1 MNASLLY
8 KMQGVRD
15 YTFRGSD
22 YKGSKIILNLDASPR
37 GFCHCPECR
46 SRKLIKYGVVHRDIR
61 ALPTGPRPTVLHL
74 RLQRHRCRQCGHTF
88 QSKIPFTNGEASY
101 TKRFQAYVID
111 LLRLGLTISA
121 VSKHLGISWHV
132 VKDIHKSYLYRHYR
146 NPSLKGLRYIGI
158 DEFAVH
164 KGHVYKTIVLDHET
178 GRIVYVGNGR
188 SKETLEKFWRKVKRQ
203 NAKIEAVSSDLSP
216 SFISSVHQ
224 HAPDAIHVYDRFH
237 VVQLVARA
245 MDRTRRDIYRMT
257 GSLEGRKVIQGSR
270 WLLLKKDRDG
280 MDKRHRR
287 RMDNILE
294 TNKPLAMAYYL
305 YEDIDQIWMQDSRE
319 EALEQLRYWCKLAED
334 SKLYYFRKAAA
345 SLMARREG
353 ILAWYNFPMS
363 NARVEGTNNKIQLN
377 KKKAY
382 GYRDDKYFELIL
394 LGMHDNTNAIV
405 R

>member
-1 MNASLLY
+1 M
-8 KMQGVRD
+8 
-15 YTFRGSD
+15 
-22 YKGSKIILNLDASPR
+22 
-37 GFCHCPECR
+37 
-46 SRKLIKYGVVHRDIR
+46 
-61 ALPTGPRPTVLHL
+61 
-74 RLQRHRCRQCGHTF
+74 
-88 QSKIPFTNGEASY
+88 
-101 TKRFQAYVID
+101 
-111 LLRLGLTISA
+111 
-121 VSKHLGISWHV
+121 
-132 VKDIHKSYLYRHYR
+132 
-146 NPSLKGLRYIGI
+146 
-158 DEFAVH
+158 
-164 KGHVYKTIVLDHET
+164 
-178 GRIVYVGNGR
+178 
-188 SKETLEKFWRKVKRQ
+188 
-203 NAKIEAVSSDLSP
+203 
-216 SFISSVHQ
+216 HQ

-287 RMDNILE
+287 RLDNILE